1 MTISIPRIGRPA
13 LTAIALG
20 LIVLASTASTA
31 LAALDSVPDTTYQT
45 NGRVHSII
53 RVNGVVY
60 VGGAFTS
67 VRPAGDPEGTGEVP
81 RSNVFAFNAH
91 TGALLPWDPSPNGT
105 VRALAAG
112 PTGNT
117 IFMGG
122 TFSTVGGHA
131 HASLA
136 AVAACTN
143 FATCPGTVLSWGAHT
158 NGDVFSLM
166 AAGTKLYVGGNFGQV
181 NGIAKKNLAA
191 VGISSGHLLKWGAG
205 ADNEVRALL
214 ITPNGQRVM
223 VGGYFTHIG
232 SLAQDHLSALSAANG
247 VVLPWK
253 SHPVFAVLALA
264 ETSSYLFAGG
274 SGGGGH
280 MPSYLLSGGKLRWQ
294 AGANGD
300 ITGVSMYH
308 GEIFAAGHYN
318 QFGAQTRL
326 HLALINDISGKV
338 DLTWH
343 PSANSVLG
351 TFVALAYGQQIYTGG
366 DFTRIGGVD
375 QEGLAAFSDTVT
387 DSTPP
392 TISKVPNVAMVPGTT
407 IGSFIPVT
415 LSWAG
420 HDDLAGVCRYSLQE
434 AINSGA
440 FANAVPPFPTATS
453 MARALRPNFSYHFK
467 AFDTDCSDN
476 VGSTV
481 SGPTDRI
488 GIFQNSSPSIAY
500 AGSWTRGA
508 HVSGASGGTV
518 NLTTQAGASATLHF
532 TGRQV
537 AWVGSK
543 SATRGRASVYID
555 GHLVRTV
562 DLHSTATHRRQIV
575 FVRTFSSSAAHTI
588 RIVCQGTAGRPAID
602 VDALLVLH

>member
-31 LAALDSVPDTTYQT
+31 LAALDSVPDATCQT
-45 NGRVHSII
+45 DGRVHTVI

-60 VGGAFTS
+60 VGGAFANVSGCPGATA
-67 VRPAGDPEGTGEVP
+67 AGV
-81 RSNVFAFNAH
+81 RSNVFAFDAH
-91 TGALLPWDPSPNGT
+91 SGALLPWDPSPNGT
-105 VRALAAG
+105 VRTLAAG
-112 PTGNT
+112 PSGNT
-117 IFMGG
+117 IFLGG
-122 TFSTVGGHA
+122 EFSAVGGQA

-143 FATCPGTVLSWGAHT
+143 LATCPGTVSSWAAHT
-158 NGDVFSLM
+158 NGGVFALM

-181 NGIAKKNLAA
+181 NGVAKKNLAA
-191 VGISSGHLLKWGAG
+191 VGISSGHLLKWGGG
-205 ADNEVRALL
+205 ADGEVRALL
-214 ITPNGQRVM
+214 ITPNGRRVM
-223 VGGYFTHIG
+223 VGGYFSHIDG
-232 SLAQDHLSALSAANG
+232 KALEHLTAVSAPTGAL
-247 VVLPWK
+247 LPWK
-253 SHPVFAVLALA
+253 SHPPFPVLALT

-274 SGGGGH
+274 AGGGGH
-280 MPSYLLSGGKLRWQ
+280 MPSYLLSGGKQRWD

-300 ITGVSMYH
+300 VTGVSMYH
-308 GEIFAAGHYN
+308 GEIFATGHFN
-318 QFGAQTRL
+318 QFGAQARQ
-326 HLALINDISGKV
+326 HLALINDITGKV

-343 PSANSVLG
+343 PSASGSPLG
-351 TFVALAYGQQIYTGG
+351 TFPALAYGQQVYTGG
-366 DFTRIGGVD
+366 DFTKLGGAS
-375 QEGLAAFSDTVT
+375 QAHFGAFSDTVT

-392 TISKVPNVAMVPGTT
+392 TITKVPNVDMVPGTT

-440 FANAVPPFPTATS
+440 FANAVSPFPTATS
-453 MARALRPNFSYHFK
+453 MARALRPNFTYHFK

-481 SGPTDRI
+481 SGPSDRI
-488 GIFQNSSPSIAY
+488 GIFQNSSPSVAY

-518 NLTTQAGASATLHF
+518 NLTTRAGAGATLHF

-537 AWVGSK
+537 AWVASK
-543 SATRGRASVYID
+543 TAARGRASVYID
-555 GHLVRTV
+555 GHLVRTI

-575 FVRTFSSSAAHTI
+575 FVRTFSSSAAHTM

>member
-1 MTISIPRIGRPA
+1 MTSSFPRISRMFASA
-13 LTAIALG
+13 LALG
-20 LIVLASTASTA
+20 LVAVGFTASSA
-31 LAALDSVPDTTYQT
+31 MAALKSLPDATCQT
-45 NGRVHSII
+45 DGRVHTIL

-60 VGGAFTS
+60 VGGAFANVSGCPGPT
-67 VRPAGDPEGTGEVP
+67 PAGA
-81 RSNVFAFNAH
+81 RANVFAFDAH
-91 TGALLPWDPSPNGT
+91 TGDLLNWNPSTGGA

-112 PTGNT
+112 PSGNT
-117 IFMGG
+117 IFVGG
-122 TFSTVGGHA
+122 EFATVGGTA

-143 FATCPGTVLSWGAHT
+143 LATCTGTVSSWSAHT
-158 NGDVFSLM
+158 NGGVFTLM
-166 AAGTKLYVGGNFGQV
+166 AAGTKLYIGGNFGQV
-181 NGIAKKNLAA
+181 NGVAKKNLAA
-191 VGISSGHLLKWGAG
+191 VGISSGHLLPWSAG

-214 ITPNGQRVM
+214 LTPNGQRVL

-232 SLAQDHLSALSAANG
+232 GTAQDHLSALSASNG
-247 VVLPWK
+247 AILPWK
-253 SHPVFAVLALA
+253 SHPVFPVLALT

-274 SGGGGH
+274 AGGGGH
-280 MPSYLLSGGKLRWQ
+280 MPSYLLSDGKLRWQ
-294 AGANGD
+294 AGSNGD

-308 GEIFAAGHYN
+308 NEIFATGHYN
-318 QFGAQTRL
+318 KFGAQTRL
-326 HLALINDISGKV
+326 HLALIDDISGKV
-338 DLTWH
+338 DLAWH

-351 TFVALAYGQQIYTGG
+351 TFTGLAYGQQVYTGG
-366 DFTRIGGVD
+366 DFTKLAGVS
-375 QEGLAAFSDTVT
+375 QAHFGAFSDTVT

-392 TISKVPNVAMVPGTT
+392 TITRAPNVAMVAGTT
-407 IGSFIPVT
+407 IGTFIPVT

-420 HDDLAGVCRYSLQE
+420 HDDLAGVCRYSVQE

-453 MARALRPNFSYHFK
+453 MARALKPNFTYHFK

-481 SGPTDRI
+481 TGPSDRI

-500 AGSWTRGA
+500 AGRWTRGA
-508 HVSGASGGTV
+508 RVSGASGGSV

-537 AWVGSK
+537 AWVGSR

-555 GHLVRTV
+555 GHLVRTI
-562 DLHSTATHRRQIV
+562 DLHSTATYRRQIV

>member
-1 MTISIPRIGRPA
+1 
-13 LTAIALG
+13 
-20 LIVLASTASTA
+20 
-31 LAALDSVPDTTYQT
+31 
-45 NGRVHSII
+45 
-53 RVNGVVY
+53 VVY

-67 VRPAGDPEGTGEVP
+67 VRPAGDALGTGEVP

-91 TGALLPWDPSPNGT
+91 TGALLPWDPSPSGT

-112 PTGNT
+112 PSGNT

-122 TFSTVGGHA
+122 EFATVGGHA

-136 AVAACTN
+136 AVAACTDL
-143 FATCPGTVLSWGAHT
+143 ATCPGTVLAWAAHT

-181 NGIAKKNLAA
+181 NGVAKKNLAA
-191 VGISSGHLLKWGAG
+191 VGISSGHLLKWGTG
-205 ADNEVRALL
+205 ADGEVRALL

-223 VGGYFTHIG
+223 VGGYFTHVDG
-232 SLAQDHLSALSAANG
+232 KALEHLTALSASTGAA
-247 VVLPWK
+247 LPWK
-253 SHPVFAVLALA
+253 SHPPFPVESLA
-264 ETSSYLFAGG
+264 ETPSWLFAGG
-274 SGGGGH
+274 AGGGGH
-280 MPSYLLSGGKLRWQ
+280 MPSYLLSGGKQRWD

-300 ITGVSMYH
+300 VTGVSIYH
-308 GEIFAAGHYN
+308 GEIFAAGHYT

-326 HLALINDISGKV
+326 HLALIDDVSGKV

-366 DFTRIGGVD
+366 DFTKIGGVD
-375 QEGLAAFSDTVT
+375 QQGLAAFSDTVT

-392 TISKVPNVAMVPGTT
+392 TISKAPNVAMVAGTT
-407 IGSFIPVT
+407 IGTYIPVT

-420 HDDLAGVCRYSLQE
+420 HDNLAGVCRYNLQE

-453 MARALRPNFSYHFK
+453 MARSLRPNFTYHFK

-481 SGPTDRI
+481 AGPSDRI
-488 GIFQNSSPSIAY
+488 GIFQNSSPSIHY
-500 AGSWTRGA
+500 TGSWTRGA
-508 HVSGASGGTV
+508 RVSGASGGTV
-518 NLTTQAGASATLHF
+518 NLTTHAGAGASLTF

-537 AWVGSK
+537 AWVASK
-543 SATRGRASVYID
+543 TATRGRASVYID

-562 DLHSTATHRRQIV
+562 DLHAAGTHRRQIV
-575 FVRTFSSSAAHTI
+575 FVRTFTTAGTHTI
-588 RIVCQGTAGRPAID
+588 RIVNQGTAGRPSID
-602 VDALLVLH
+602 IDALLVLH